1 MIKRIGYLYEK
12 MIEIENYATVTISK
26 MNGCTRTSIKKHAGG

>member
-12 MIEIENYATVTISK
+12 MIALENCATATISK
-26 MNGCTRTSIKKHAGG
+26 MNGYTRTSIKKYAGG